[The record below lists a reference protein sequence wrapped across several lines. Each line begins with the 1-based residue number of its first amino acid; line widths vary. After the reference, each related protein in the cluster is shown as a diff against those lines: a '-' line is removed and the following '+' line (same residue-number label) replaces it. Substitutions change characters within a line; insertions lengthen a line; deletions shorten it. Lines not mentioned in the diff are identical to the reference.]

1 MPALD
6 KYVRRQG
13 LELPQFV
20 TSIASCCPS
29 RTSLLT
35 GRYCHNTNITSNSE
49 ARGSAVK
56 FLNNDLDDDY
66 LPVWLQDAG
75 YNTFLVGKFLNSFKE
90 QVARKRCPQGWTGIS
105 PLIQDV
111 DTEDGGEEAPR
122 APTYM
127 EDCNGVMTSYP
138 GTFQE
143 EVIRDKALSYIDE
156 ASGSPMP
163 FFLLISTVA
172 PHDARG
178 KGSTYPQVLPQYKDL
193 YPGLKAPRTANW
205 GRPPPIAIGF
215 APSTPNRLNAS
226 DIDGRYRARLQ
237 SLRAVDD
244 TIEAVVKRLAC
255 HGLLE
260 NTIFMFTSD
269 NGFKLGNHNVPR
281 EKFTWYEEDV
291 RVPFLMAGP
300 GVPRGVYVPEVAAA
314 MTDLTATIAHL
325 AGASP
330 RRVQLDGA
338 PLPLDRIAAAYPSP
352 NQPGALSMSAAAAA
366 GVTID
371 SGVTAAP
378 LSSLDCTGVEAV
390 AGPVP
395 SPRPMLSPRPSPRK
409 GPSGRRRSAQ
419 AAGGGQKAGS
429 YVAGGAVDLGMEFVA
444 AVENNGTGGSVGT
457 SGSTSRRSLMQ
468 TGGNN
473 KFYYGQWSNI
483 QLIEGWLDVTM
494 AQLLG
499 KDYRVLRAC
508 TPFQA
513 FSAPTEPRSGG
524 HTCYKYVV
532 QCSPKNVRSL
542 GAVRQLFDLG
552 RDPVELQD
560 KFTQYKA
567 PYNGIFKRL
576 CDRLD
581 AVLTVMSYCSGATCR
596 NPFIAIHPDGS
607 VTNLEQAMDARF
619 DDLYGGFKKLS
630 FKRCALY
637 YHPANEIAD
646 ARLVPTQIREWVSS

>member
-1 MPALD
+1 M
-6 KYVRRQG
+6 
-13 LELPQFV
+13 ELPQFV

-49 ARGSAVK
+49 ARGSAVQ
-56 FLNNDLDDDY
+56 FLGNQLDDDY

-90 QVARKRCPQGWTGIS
+90 PVARQRCPRGWTGIS

-127 EDCNGVMTSYP
+127 EDCNGVLTSYP
-138 GTFQE
+138 GAFQE
-143 EVIRDKALSYIDE
+143 EIIREKALSYIDE
-156 ASGSPMP
+156 AAGSPLP

-172 PHDARG
+172 PHDAKG
-178 KGSTYPQVLPQYKDL
+178 KGSTYPQVLPEYKDL
-193 YPGLKAPRTANW
+193 YPGIRAPRTANW
-205 GRPPPIAIGF
+205 GRPTPITIGF
-215 APSTPNRLNAS
+215 SPSTPNRLNAT

-237 SLRAVDD
+237 SLLAVDD

-255 HGLLE
+255 HGRLD
-260 NTIFMFTSD
+260 NTVFMFTSD
-269 NGFKLGNHNVPR
+269 NGFKMGNHNIPR

-330 RRVQLDGA
+330 CSVQLDGA

-352 NQPGALSMSAAAAA
+352 NQPGALSATAAAAA
-366 GVTID
+366 GITMD
-371 SGVTAAP
+371 SGVTATV
-378 LSSLDCTGVEAV
+378 SGLDCPGVEAD
-390 AGPVP
+390 AQPASFSSPSP
-395 SPRPMLSPRPSPRK
+395 SPRPFPRK
-409 GPSGRRRSAQ
+409 GPSGRRRRSVQ
-419 AAGGGQKAGS
+419 EAAEQKAGR
-429 YVAGGAVDLGMEFVA
+429 YAAGESVLGVQFVA
-444 AVENNGTGGSVGT
+444 AAGNGSAGEDSA
-457 SGSTSRRSLMQ
+457 SSSSRRRGLLQ
-468 TGGNN
+468 TSGNN
-473 KFYYGQWSNI
+473 KFYYGQWSNV

-494 AQLLG
+494 AQMLG

-508 TPFQA
+508 SPFQA
-513 FSAPTEPRSGG
+513 FGAPTEPRSGG

-532 QCSPKNVRSL
+532 QCSPKSVKSL

-560 KFTQYKA
+560 KFTQFKA

-576 CDRLD
+576 YDRLD

-596 NPFIAIHPDGS
+596 NPFVAIHPDGS
-607 VTNLEQAMDARF
+607 VTNLEQAMDDKF
-619 DDLYGGFKKLS
+619 DDLYGGFKKMS
-630 FKRCALY
+630 YKRCALY

-646 ARLVPTQIREWVSS
+646 ARLVPTQPAAANYSEDEEELEGG